1 MTKSALTEN
10 GDDDDD
16 DVSLV
21 EEREAGDMS
30 TFKHVVLTLAIT
42 VGGFTIAY
50 FVDDLQTGEL
60 PHPPMVQMR
69 VNPTAR

>member
-1 MTKSALTEN
+1 MTKSALTED

-16 DVSLV
+16 VLV
-21 EEREAGDMS
+21 VDEHGAGEMS

-60 PHPPMVQMR
+60 SHPATVRMR
-69 VNPTAR
+69 ADPTW